1 MHAKQAK
8 LGRFCVFV
16 LATAIVAVSLSA
28 QQSTHT
34 RISLV
39 TDWSSRHL
47 IFSQPSTAAKL
58 AEVSQDPRFQQQW
71 LRRNLQPA
79 PPRDGDADA
88 AEIELRNAS
97 EANDAALRGGNG
109 VWGGGPGGLGV
120 GGSKANLKRDW
131 STSLGPG
138 ATIGAD
144 TYPAKFSFDTSTASC
159 ANDFVAM
166 GTSVAGA
173 ASGATATAAGTF
185 TSTGPVDGDTVTLT
199 YGSGSVATVTA
210 SAAKAASVMGT
221 FTANASTSQTA
232 TIGSLT
238 VHSVPGGQVTFTG
251 EPAAADTVTVGCDD
265 VHFRNHVQCRSG
277 VRCSQTPAR
286 LPTGRIWR
294 RDQQHLQWQSTRDL
308 RRTSGAN
315 TSVTA
320 ASSAGIVTLTSRA
333 SPPGTY
339 TLSENAGSTT
349 VATGAR
355 GIGSNTGTNF
365 VIGVTNASSVTT
377 NDAASLAAAIAGNSG
392 TAGATATSTG
402 ATVTVTAT
410 TPGTGGNGKAS
421 TETLSNFT
429 WTATT
434 LMGGAAPQ
442 SGDAFFAI
450 TNSTGTAL
458 SLTVIG

>member
-210 SAAKAASVMGT
+210 SAAKAASVTGT

-251 EPAAADTVTVGCDD
+251 EPAAGDTVTVGSTTYTFQTSCTTATC
-265 VHFRNHVQCRSG
+265 VVRSSSATTDG
-277 VRCSQTPAR
+277 ANLTAAINNSCGSSATCVV
-286 LPTGRIWR
+286 
-294 RDQQHLQWQSTRDL
+294 
-308 RRTSGAN
+308 TSGAN
-315 TSVTA
+315 SSVTA
-320 ASSAGIVTLTSRA
+320 ANASGVVTLTSRA
-333 SPPGTY
+333 SPPAAY
-339 TLSENAGSTT
+339 TLSENAGNTT

-355 GIGSNTGTNF
+355 RHRLEHRDELRHRRDQRQQRHN
-365 VIGVTNASSVTT
+365 
-377 NDAASLAAAIAGNSG
+377 
-392 TAGATATSTG
+392 
-402 ATVTVTAT
+402 
-410 TPGTGGNGKAS
+410 
-421 TETLSNFT
+421 
-429 WTATT
+429 
-434 LMGGAAPQ
+434 
-442 SGDAFFAI
+442 
-450 TNSTGTAL
+450 
-458 SLTVIG
+458 